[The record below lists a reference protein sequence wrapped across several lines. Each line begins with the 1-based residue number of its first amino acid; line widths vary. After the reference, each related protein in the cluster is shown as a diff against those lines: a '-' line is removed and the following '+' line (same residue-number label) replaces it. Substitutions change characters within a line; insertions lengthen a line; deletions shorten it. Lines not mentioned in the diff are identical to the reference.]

1 MRKASRSRISFR
13 MRTAISFCFG
23 GELGGQLLEP
33 GDGRADRHLG
43 DLADMVAVDLHRE
56 RLRLQPIAG
65 AGLARLL
72 GLIAR
77 QLFRHPGRVGLAPAP
92 LDIVDHAFE
101 RLLRPVFA
109 HAVVIDEIDL
119 VLARAVQ
126 DHIAEILRQILPR
139 RRHLLLVGAC
149 QSFQRLL
156 IIGRGGGGPRPG
168 RDGAAREHKF
178 SSGTISSGSKN
189 SSVPSPS
196 HSGHAP

>member
-1 MRKASRSRISFR
+1 MLCRQ
-13 MRTAISFCFG
+13 
-23 GELGGQLLEP
+23 LGRQLLEP
-33 GDGRADRHLG
+33 GGRRADRHFG
-43 DLADMVAVDLHRE
+43 NLADMVAIDLHGE

-65 AGLARLL
+65 ADLAGLL

-77 QLFRHPGRVGLAPAP
+77 QLLRHPGRVRLAPAP
-92 LDIVDHAFE
+92 LDIVDDAFE
-101 RLLRPVFA
+101 RLLRRVFA

-139 RRHLLLVGAC
+139 HRHLLLVGAC

-168 RDGAAREHKF
+168 GDGAARQRQFLVRHDQLGLEEQL
-178 SSGTISSGSKN
+178 
-189 SSVPSPS
+189 
-196 HSGHAP
+196 